1 MLLEMKYRMEREAG
15 REEGREEGREK
26 GREEYRSC
34 LAKLTDALVADNRLE
49 DVQRAIR
56 DEACFESLCREYGI
70 TRDDPALR

>member
-15 REEGREEGREK
+15 REEGREEF
-26 GREEYRSC
+26 RSC